1 MDIKSI
7 FSRLKK
13 LAIREAEISRR
24 RPLYLF
30 CLLIAPVFFSFM
42 FINVMEEGAPD
53 EIPAA
58 VVDEDDSQVSRTL
71 LRTLDAMQETNLTV
85 KYKNFS
91 DAKDALRKGEVFAI
105 VHVPQGL
112 SEKALTQRTPTI
124 YFYTNDAYF
133 LAGSF
138 LFKNMK
144 VLGELSGLA
153 ITKATLSA
161 KGLDDD
167 RIMGLIQ
174 PITVESHPLNNPS
187 LNYSIYLTNMFIPA
201 ILLLIIFIAT
211 CYSIG
216 LEWKR
221 GTQKKWYTDAGENVV
236 IALAGK
242 LLPQTAVYML
252 MFAFMDV
259 YLYKINGF
267 PIACSLLRLLG
278 IQLLVT
284 LASQAFSAAIFGI
297 LAGQMRLAMSVAS
310 LIGVL
315 SISLCGFTIPVM
327 AMPKIMEAISWLLP
341 LRHYYL
347 IYVNQVLDGY
357 SIIYAWKSFAV
368 LVAILGL
375 PLLFIKVYEK
385 AFNEVNYQA

>member
-1 MDIKSI
+1 
-7 FSRLKK
+7 
-13 LAIREAEISRR
+13 
-24 RPLYLF
+24 
-30 CLLIAPVFFSFM
+30 M
-42 FINVMEEGAPD
+42 FVDVMEEGAPN

-58 VVDEDDSQVSRTL
+58 VVDDDDSQVSRTL

-105 VHVPQGL
+105 VHVPHGL

-161 KGLDDD
+161 KGLDED

-187 LNYSIYLTNMFIPA
+187 LNYSIYLTNIFIPA
-201 ILLLIIFIAT
+201 ILLLIVFIAT

-221 GTQKKWYTDAGENVV
+221 GTQKKWFKESGENVV
-236 IALAGK
+236 IALTGK

-315 SISLCGFTIPVM
+315 SISLCGFTFPVM

>member
-1 MDIKSI
+1 
-7 FSRLKK
+7 
-13 LAIREAEISRR
+13 
-24 RPLYLF
+24 
-30 CLLIAPVFFSFM
+30 M
-42 FINVMEEGAPD
+42 FINVMEEGAPN

-58 VVDEDDSQVSRTL
+58 VVDDDDSQVSRTL

-105 VHVPQGL
+105 VHVPRGL

-161 KGLDDD
+161 KGLDED

-187 LNYSIYLTNMFIPA
+187 LNYSIYLTNIFIPA
-201 ILLLIIFIAT
+201 ILLLIVFIAT

-221 GTQKKWYTDAGENVV
+221 GTQKKWFKESGENVI
-236 IALAGK
+236 IALTGK

-315 SISLCGFTIPVM
+315 SISLCGFTFPVM

-357 SIIYAWKSFAV
+357 SIIYVWKSFAV

>member
-13 LAIREAEISRR
+13 LAIREVEISKR

-30 CLLIAPVFFSFM
+30 CMLIAPVFFSFM
-42 FINVMEEGAPD
+42 FINVMEEGAPND
-53 EIPAA
+53 IPAA

-71 LRTLDAMQETNLTV
+71 LRTLDAMQETDLIV
-85 KYKNFS
+85 KYKTFP
-91 DAKDALRKGEVFAI
+91 DAEDALRKGEVFAI
-105 VHVPQGL
+105 VHVPHGL

-221 GTQKKWYTDAGENVV
+221 GTQKKWFQESGENVI
-236 IALAGK
+236 IALTGK

-267 PIACSLLRLLG
+267 PIACPLLRLLG

-284 LASQAFSAAIFGI
+284 LASQAFSTAIFGI

-310 LIGVL
+310 LLGVL
-315 SISLCGFTIPVM
+315 SISLCGFTFPVL

-347 IYVNQVLDGY
+347 IYINQVLDGY
-357 SIIYAWKSFAV
+357 SIIYVWKSFAI

-375 PLLFIKVYEK
+375 PLLFVKVYEK
-385 AFNEVNYQA
+385 AFNEVNYKA

>member
-1 MDIKSI
+1 
-7 FSRLKK
+7 
-13 LAIREAEISRR
+13 
-24 RPLYLF
+24 
-30 CLLIAPVFFSFM
+30 
-42 FINVMEEGAPD
+42 
-53 EIPAA
+53 
-58 VVDEDDSQVSRTL
+58 
-71 LRTLDAMQETNLTV
+71 
-85 KYKNFS
+85 
-91 DAKDALRKGEVFAI
+91 VFAI
-105 VHVPQGL
+105 VHVPHGL

-161 KGLDDD
+161 KGLDED

-187 LNYSIYLTNMFIPA
+187 LNYSIYLTNIFIPA
-201 ILLLIIFIAT
+201 ILLLIVFIAT

-221 GTQKKWYTDAGENVV
+221 GTQKKWFKESGENVV
-236 IALAGK
+236 IALTGK

-315 SISLCGFTIPVM
+315 SISLCGFTFPVM

>member
-7 FSRLKK
+7 FSRLRK
-13 LAIREAEISRR
+13 LALREVEISRR

-30 CLLIAPVFFSFM
+30 CMLIAPVFFSFM
-42 FINVMEEGAPD
+42 FVDVMEEGAPN

-58 VVDEDDSQVSRTL
+58 VVDDDDSQVSRTL
-71 LRTLDAMQETNLTV
+71 LRTLDAMQETELTV

-105 VHVPQGL
+105 VHVPRGL

-133 LAGSF
+133 LAGAF

-144 VLGELSGLA
+144 LLGELSGLA

-161 KGLDDD
+161 KGLDED
-167 RIMGLIQ
+167 RIMGVIQ
-174 PITVESHPLNNPS
+174 PITVESHPLKNPS

-221 GTQKKWYTDAGENVV
+221 GTQKKWFKESGENVI
-236 IALAGK
+236 IALTGK
-242 LLPQTAVYML
+242 LLPQAAVYML

-315 SISLCGFTIPVM
+315 SISLCGFTFPVM

>member
-30 CLLIAPVFFSFM
+30 CMLIAPVFFSFM

-58 VVDEDDSQVSRTL
+58 VVDDDDSQVSRTL
-71 LRTLDAMQETNLTV
+71 LRTLDAMQETELTV

-221 GTQKKWYTDAGENVV
+221 GTQKKWYKDAGENVV

-284 LASQAFSAAIFGI
+284 LAS
-297 LAGQMRLAMSVAS
+297 AMSVAS
-310 LIGVL
+310 LLGVL
-315 SISLCGFTIPVM
+315 SISLCGFTFPVM

-357 SIIYAWKSFAV
+357 SIIYVWKSFAI

-385 AFNEVNYQA
+385 AFNEVNYKA

>member
-30 CLLIAPVFFSFM
+30 CMLIAPVFFSFM

-71 LRTLDAMQETNLTV
+71 LRTLDAMQETDLIV
-85 KYKNFS
+85 KYKTFP
-91 DAKDALRKGEVFAI
+91 DAEDALRKGEVFAI
-105 VHVPQGL
+105 VHVPHGL

-221 GTQKKWYTDAGENVV
+221 GTQKKWFQESGENVI
-236 IALAGK
+236 IALTGK

-284 LASQAFSAAIFGI
+284 LASQAFSTAIFGI

-310 LIGVL
+310 LLGVL
-315 SISLCGFTIPVM
+315 SISLCGFTFPVL

-347 IYVNQVLDGY
+347 IYINQVLDGY
-357 SIIYAWKSFAV
+357 SIIYVWKSFAI
-368 LVAILGL
+368 LVVILGL
-375 PLLFIKVYEK
+375 PLLFVKVYEK
-385 AFNEVNYQA
+385 AFNEVNYKA

>member
-30 CLLIAPVFFSFM
+30 CMLIAPVFFSFM

-216 LEWKR
+216 LDWKR

-284 LASQAFSAAIFGI
+284 LASQAFSTAIFGI

-310 LIGVL
+310 LLGVL
-315 SISLCGFTIPVM
+315 SISLCGFTFPVM

-357 SIIYAWKSFAV
+357 SIIYVWKSFAI

-385 AFNEVNYQA
+385 AFNEVNYKA

>member
-7 FSRLKK
+7 FSRLRK
-13 LAIREAEISRR
+13 LALREVEISRR

-30 CLLIAPVFFSFM
+30 CMLIAPVFFSFM

-58 VVDEDDSQVSRTL
+58 VVDDDDSQVSRTL

-105 VHVPQGL
+105 VHVPHGL

-161 KGLDDD
+161 KGLDED

-221 GTQKKWYTDAGENVV
+221 GTQKKWFQESGENVI
-236 IALAGK
+236 IALTGK

-315 SISLCGFTIPVM
+315 SISLCGFTFPVM

>member
-13 LAIREAEISRR
+13 LALREVEISRR

-30 CLLIAPVFFSFM
+30 CMLIAPVFFSFM
-42 FINVMEEGAPD
+42 FINVMEEGAPND
-53 EIPAA
+53 IPAA

-71 LRTLDAMQETNLTV
+71 LRTLDAMQETDLIV
-85 KYKNFS
+85 KYKTFP
-91 DAKDALRKGEVFAI
+91 DAEDALRKGEVFAI
-105 VHVPQGL
+105 VHVPHGL

-221 GTQKKWYTDAGENVV
+221 GTQKKWFQESGENVI
-236 IALAGK
+236 IALTGK

-284 LASQAFSAAIFGI
+284 LASQAFSTAIFGI

-310 LIGVL
+310 LLGVL
-315 SISLCGFTIPVM
+315 SISLCGFTFPVL

-347 IYVNQVLDGY
+347 IYINQVLDGY
-357 SIIYAWKSFAV
+357 SIIYVWKSFAI
-368 LVAILGL
+368 LVVILGL
-375 PLLFIKVYEK
+375 PLLFVKVYEK
-385 AFNEVNYQA
+385 AFNEVNYKA

>member
-1 MDIKSI
+1 M
-7 FSRLKK
+7 
-13 LAIREAEISRR
+13 AIREAEISRR

-42 FINVMEEGAPD
+42 FINVMEEGAPNN
-53 EIPAA
+53 IPAA

-71 LRTLDAMQETNLTV
+71 LRTLDAMQETDLIV
-85 KYKNFS
+85 KYKTFP
-91 DAKDALRKGEVFAI
+91 DAEDALRKGEVFAI
-105 VHVPQGL
+105 VHVPHGL

-161 KGLDDD
+161 KGLDED

-221 GTQKKWYTDAGENVV
+221 GTQKKWFQESGENVI
-236 IALAGK
+236 IALTGK

-267 PIACSLLRLLG
+267 PIACPLLRLLG

-284 LASQAFSAAIFGI
+284 LASQAFSTAIFGI

-310 LIGVL
+310 LLGVL
-315 SISLCGFTIPVM
+315 SISLCGFTFPVL

-347 IYVNQVLDGY
+347 IYINQVLDGY
-357 SIIYAWKSFAV
+357 SIIYVWKSFAI

-375 PLLFIKVYEK
+375 PLLFVKVYEK
-385 AFNEVNYQA
+385 AFNEVNYKA

>member
-42 FINVMEEGAPD
+42 FINVMEEGAPNN
-53 EIPAA
+53 IPAA

-71 LRTLDAMQETNLTV
+71 LRTLDAMQETDLIV
-85 KYKNFS
+85 KYKTFP
-91 DAKDALRKGEVFAI
+91 DAEDALRKGEVFAI
-105 VHVPQGL
+105 VHVPHGL

-161 KGLDDD
+161 KGLDED

-221 GTQKKWYTDAGENVV
+221 GTQKKWFQESGENVI
-236 IALAGK
+236 IALTGK

-267 PIACSLLRLLG
+267 PIACPLLRLLG

-284 LASQAFSAAIFGI
+284 LASQAFSTAIFGI

-310 LIGVL
+310 LLGVL
-315 SISLCGFTIPVM
+315 SISLCGFTFPVL

-347 IYVNQVLDGY
+347 IYINQVLDGY
-357 SIIYAWKSFAV
+357 SIIYVWKSFAI

-375 PLLFIKVYEK
+375 PLLFVKVYEK
-385 AFNEVNYQA
+385 AFNEVNYKA